1 MILGLPATVL
11 IKIVNYIQNVKYR
24 LALVAGLLL
33 FSACE
38 NSLKDIQKISSQ
50 EVSKPIST
58 TTGLDVTYSDSAK
71 VQFRLTAPLLL
82 DYIDKKF
89 KEMPKGVT
97 IIKYETTPK
106 GVMQTGQITA
116 DYGIMR
122 ESDKVIELRRN
133 VVAKNEKGE
142 TFKSEELI
150 WDQGKREIYS
160 HKFVQMT
167 SPNGTN
173 LYGSGATTNETMY
186 PWIIQNTT
194 GQIPVNQNFGQ

>member
-1 MILGLPATVL
+1 LTKLL
-11 IKIVNYIQNVKYR
+11 KHIQNIKYR

-38 NSLKDIQKISSQ
+38 NSLKDIQKISAQ

-89 KEMPKGVT
+89 KEMPKGLK

-106 GVMQTGQITA
+106 GVMQTAQITA

-122 ESDKVIELRRN
+122 EGDKLIELRRN
-133 VVAKNEKGE
+133 VVATNQKGDV
-142 TFKSEELI
+142 FKSEELF
-150 WDQGKREIYS
+150 WDQGKRAIYS
-160 HKFVQMT
+160 NKLVQL
-167 SPNGTN
+167 SSSNGTN
-173 LYGSGATTNETMY
+173 LYGTGASTNESMY
-186 PWIIQNTT
+186 PWIIKNTT

>member
-1 MILGLPATVL
+1 MIDGLTDTAL
-11 IKIVNYIQNVKYR
+11 IKILKHTQKIQYR
-24 LALVAGLLL
+24 LALVAGLFV

-38 NSLKDIQKISSQ
+38 NSMKDIQKISSQ

-82 DYIDKKF
+82 DYTDKKF
-89 KEMPKGVT
+89 KEMPKGVK
-97 IIKYETTPK
+97 IIKYETTAK
-106 GVMQTGQITA
+106 GVVQTGQITA

-122 ESDKVIELRRN
+122 EGDKIVELRRN
-133 VVAKNEKGE
+133 VVANNEKGE

-150 WDQGKREIYS
+150 WDQGKRDIYTN
-160 HKFVQMT
+160 KFVQMT
-167 SPNGTN
+167 SPNGTI
-173 LYGSGATTNETMY
+173 LYGTGATTNETMY
-186 PWIIQNTT
+186 PWIIKNTT

>member
-1 MILGLPATVL
+1 MILGLPDTAL
-11 IKIVNYIQNVKYR
+11 IKNVNHIKNIKYR

-89 KEMPKGVT
+89 KEMPKGLK

-106 GVMQTGQITA
+106 GVVQTAQITA

-122 ESDKVIELRRN
+122 EGDKIIELRRN
-133 VVAKNEKGE
+133 VVATNQKGE

-150 WDQGKREIYS
+150 WDQGKRDIYS
-160 HKFVQMT
+160 NKFVQMT
-167 SPNGTN
+167 SPNGTV
-173 LYGSGATTNETMY
+173 LYGTGATTNETMY

>member
-1 MILGLPATVL
+1 MILGLPATAL
-11 IKIVNYIQNVKYR
+11 IKIVNYIQNIKYR

>member
-1 MILGLPATVL
+1 MTKLL
-11 IKIVNYIQNVKYR
+11 KHIQNIKYR

-38 NSLKDIQKISSQ
+38 NSLKDIQKISAQ

-89 KEMPKGVT
+89 KEMPKGLK

-106 GVMQTGQITA
+106 GVVQTAQITA

-122 ESDKVIELRRN
+122 EGDKLIELRRN
-133 VVAKNEKGE
+133 VVATNQKGDV
-142 TFKSEELI
+142 FKSEELF
-150 WDQGKREIYS
+150 WDQGKRQIYS
-160 HKFVQMT
+160 NKLVQL
-167 SPNGTN
+167 SSSNGTN
-173 LYGSGATTNETMY
+173 LYGTGASTNESMY
-186 PWIIQNTT
+186 PWIIKNTT

>member
-1 MILGLPATVL
+1 MILGLPATAL
-11 IKIVNYIQNVKYR
+11 IKIVNHIQNVKYW
-24 LALVAGLLL
+24 LALMAGLFL

>member
-1 MILGLPATVL
+1 LINIL
-11 IKIVNYIQNVKYR
+11 KDIQNVKYR
-24 LALVAGLLL
+24 LALLAGLLL

-38 NSLKDIQKISSQ
+38 NSLKDIQKISAQ

-89 KEMPKGVT
+89 KEMPKGLK

-106 GVMQTGQITA
+106 GVVQTAQITA

-122 ESDKVIELRRN
+122 EGDKIIELRRN
-133 VVAKNEKGE
+133 VVATNAKGE

-150 WDQGKREIYS
+150 WDQGKRDIYS
-160 HKFVQMT
+160 NKFVQMT
-167 SPNGTN
+167 SPNGTI
-173 LYGSGATTNETMY
+173 LYGTGATTNETMY

-194 GQIPVNQNFGQ
+194 GQIPVNQNLGQ

>member
-1 MILGLPATVL
+1 MILGLHATAL
-11 IKIVNYIQNVKYR
+11 IKIVNNIQNIKYW
-24 LALVAGLLL
+24 LALMAGLLL

-97 IIKYETTPK
+97 IIKYETTTK

>member
-1 MILGLPATVL
+1 MILGLHATAL
-11 IKIVNYIQNVKYR
+11 IKIVNNIQNIKYW
-24 LALVAGLLL
+24 LALMAGLLL

>member
-1 MILGLPATVL
+1 MILGLPDTAL
-11 IKIVNYIQNVKYR
+11 IKIVNHIKNIKYR

-89 KEMPKGVT
+89 KEMPKGLK

-106 GVMQTGQITA
+106 GVVQTAQITA

-122 ESDKVIELRRN
+122 EGDKIIELRRN
-133 VVAKNEKGE
+133 VVATNQKGE

-150 WDQGKREIYS
+150 WDQGKRDIYS
-160 HKFVQMT
+160 NKFVQMT
-167 SPNGTN
+167 SPNGTV
-173 LYGSGATTNETMY
+173 LYGTGATTNETMY